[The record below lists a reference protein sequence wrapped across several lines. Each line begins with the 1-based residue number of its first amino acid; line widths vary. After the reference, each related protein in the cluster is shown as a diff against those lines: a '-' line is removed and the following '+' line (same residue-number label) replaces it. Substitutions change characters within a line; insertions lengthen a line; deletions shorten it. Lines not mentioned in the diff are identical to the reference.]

1 MLDCLHAY
9 QSTPRLPQGRPFN
22 GSATPLPSPQWAG
35 LHFSIFPDSK
45 IMTMLYCPQP
55 LSQFTLIQVD
65 CRCIDVLRF
74 SHDFHFLSLQIVPY
88 FGVMFGT
95 FEFCKRICLY
105 QNGYIMSPLSYKLT
119 PGVDQSL
126 KPQELRELNK
136 FFKTGQL
143 KSKKP
148 TL

>member
-1 MLDCLHAY
+1 MHINPHPGF
-9 QSTPRLPQGRPFN
+9 PRAGPSVALP
-22 GSATPLPSPQWAG
+22 LLSPTNIGPAC
-35 LHFSIFPDSK
+35 IFPSSLIPK
-45 IMTMLYCPQP
+45 RMTMLYCPQP

-88 FGVMFGT
+88 FAVMFGT